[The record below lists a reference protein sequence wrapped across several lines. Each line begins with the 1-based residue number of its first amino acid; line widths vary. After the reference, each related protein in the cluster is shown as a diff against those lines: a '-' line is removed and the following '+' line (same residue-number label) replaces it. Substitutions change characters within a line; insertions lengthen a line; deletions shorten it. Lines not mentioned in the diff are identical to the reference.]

1 MAGTS
6 TSSASKRAVGAAGDK
21 RELIL
26 AAALDLFAEH
36 GFAGSAVP
44 LVAEAAGV
52 ATGTIYRYF
61 PSKEAL
67 VNALYQQ
74 WKGEI
79 KRRLLDDARPA
90 GTPREE
96 FHRWWAAMSDFV
108 HDNPVAFAFLELHH
122 HEPYLDE
129 TSRQVALEIDG
140 AALEFALRGQAAGL
154 VRALPAPM
162 LVALVFG
169 AFTGVVRGMRAYP
182 ELFATDALDLAE
194 EAVWELVRAPGT

>member
-1 MAGTS
+1 MNEYSFMPPATTS
-6 TSSASKRAVGAAGDK
+6 TKQDK

-26 AAALDLFAEH
+26 AAALELFAEH

-74 WKGEI
+74 WKGDI
-79 KRRLLDDARPA
+79 KRRLIDEREPA
-90 GTPREE
+90 ETAREE
-96 FHRWWAAMSDFV
+96 FHQWWTGLADFV
-108 HDNPVAFAFLELHH
+108 RDHPVAFEFLELHH
-122 HEPYLDE
+122 HEPYLDDV
-129 TSRQVALEIDG
+129 SKQLALEVDG
-140 AALEFALRGQAAGL
+140 AALAFALRGQEAGL
-154 VRALPAPM
+154 VRPIPAPL

-169 AFTGVVRGMRAYP
+169 AFTGVVRGMRTYADFFD
-182 ELFATDALDLAE
+182 EDALVLAE
-194 EAVWELVRAPGT
+194 DAVWDLVRAAGT

>member
-1 MAGTS
+1 MPPAPTP
-6 TSSASKRAVGAAGDK
+6 TKQDK

-26 AAALDLFAEH
+26 AAALELFAEH

-74 WKGEI
+74 WKGDI
-79 KRRLLDDARPA
+79 KRRLIDEREPA
-90 GTPREE
+90 GSAREE
-96 FHRWWAAMSDFV
+96 FHHWWTGLCGFV
-108 HDNPVAFAFLELHH
+108 RDHPVAFEFLELHH
-122 HEPYLDE
+122 HEPYLDDA
-129 TSRQVALEIDG
+129 SRQLALEVDG
-140 AALEFALRGQAAGL
+140 AALAFALEGQASGA
-154 VRALPAPM
+154 VRSMPAPL

-169 AFTGVVRGMRAYP
+169 AFTGVVRGMRAYA
-182 ELFATDALDLAE
+182 ELFDDDALTQAE
-194 EAVWELVRAPGT
+194 DAVWELVRAPGT